1 MVRKDLFLFLEN
13 LYKFETNVQTRLTM
27 DTINPFSS
35 LIGIYYKDL
44 FNHYFHCLHE
54 EKFVCHKI
62 ESSRFLPRS
71 ILIPCLTVLNES
83 TYSRYSKLILQT
95 CINIHIHYLEEYVE
109 SI

>member
-62 ESSRFLPRS
+62 ESSRFFL
-71 ILIPCLTVLNES
+71 VLS
-83 TYSRYSKLILQT
+83 SYPAWLY
-95 CINIHIHYLEEYVE
+95 
-109 SI
+109 